1 MIRKIKRSFLGRAK
15 SFIKAALFILRSGTD
30 VVLRDEGTELYT
42 RNIFKEMALK
52 TLESAKRNNLS
63 VSLILADMDGL
74 KKVND
79 TKGHIE
85 GDKMLR
91 RSAEIFQSATR
102 DSDIIG
108 RYGGDEFIILLP
120 GTNREGADI
129 VMEKLKKALAKK
141 SLSWSF
147 GSAQAEFPEKTAFFG
162 FSREKLDKIWRD
174 FLDDLIKKADEGV
187 YVEKSKKPKS
197 LRRA

>member
-1 MIRKIKRSFLGRAK
+1 MIKKIKTSLYSRVR

-30 VVLRDEGTELYT
+30 VVLRDEGTGLYT
-42 RNIFKEMALK
+42 RNVFKEMTLK
-52 TLESAKRNNLS
+52 TLESAKRNGLS
-63 VSLILADMDGL
+63 TSLILADMDGL
-74 KKVND
+74 KKIND

-91 RSAEIFQSATR
+91 LAAEIFENSMR

-108 RYGGDEFIILLP
+108 RYGGDEFIALLP
-120 GTNREGADI
+120 GTNSAGAQ
-129 VMEKLKKALAKK
+129 VVVEKLKKELAKK

-147 GSAQAEFPEKTAFFG
+147 GAAEAKLPEKTAFFG
-162 FSREKLDKIWRD
+162 FSREKLEKTWRK
-174 FLDDLIKKADEGV
+174 FLEDLIKKADEGV
-187 YVEKSKKPKS
+187 YVEKNKKPKS